1 MTKRKTKPDDPEQA
15 KRFAQTVRELEA
27 AGDLNPTD
35 AEGAFDHAFRKI
47 VPAKRGHGPAEDG

>member
-1 MTKRKTKPDDPEQA
+1 MTKPKTKPDDPEQA

-35 AEGAFDHAFRKI
+35 ADEAFERLVRVAIPPRTPGEGGK
-47 VPAKRGHGPAEDG
+47 P